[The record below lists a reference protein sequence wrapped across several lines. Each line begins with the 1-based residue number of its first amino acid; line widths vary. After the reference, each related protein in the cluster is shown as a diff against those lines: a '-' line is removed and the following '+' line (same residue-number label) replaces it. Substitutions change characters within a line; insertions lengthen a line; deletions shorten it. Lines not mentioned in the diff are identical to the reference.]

1 MYAARFSRGRSCLG
15 ILRDELTTQ
24 LSSYIGVKAEK
35 EQRRHERQR
44 EKEEDRDQ
52 N

>member
-1 MYAARFSRGRSCLG
+1 MCGALSSRGRPCLG

-35 EQRRHERQR
+35 EQRRRERQ
-44 EKEEDRDQ
+44 
-52 N
+52 